1 MRVKKSWLDKRC
13 SGVGDFKS
21 VGPIK
26 VVDKDVVAGHI
37 CPATTMSTNP
47 FTS

>member
-1 MRVKKSWLDKRC
+1 MEKCWLDKRC

-21 VGPIK
+21 VSPVK
-26 VVDKDVVAGHI
+26 VVDKDIVARHI
-37 CPATTMSTNP
+37 CPATTVSTNL